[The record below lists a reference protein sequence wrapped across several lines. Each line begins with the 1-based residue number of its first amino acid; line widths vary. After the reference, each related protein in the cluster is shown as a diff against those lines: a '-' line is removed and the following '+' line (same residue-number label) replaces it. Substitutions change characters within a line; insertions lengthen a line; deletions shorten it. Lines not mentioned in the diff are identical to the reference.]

1 MLNRTLRAY
10 TSKTKYDN
18 LFDQYTDKNLY
29 SDIFESIEEV
39 TERLNTHN
47 EALNTLNRV
56 KSDSAYWGVMSD
68 ICLYEDL
75 QESLIFIAYERLRS
89 FDCNKMKPYLEAKS
103 QLDKLKSNKDQT
115 IKDLNKYKPSGYKSK
130 IELLEDVF
138 NE

>member
-10 TSKTKYDN
+10 TNKAEYDE
-18 LFDQYTDKNLY
+18 LLSQYTNEEIY
-29 SDIFESIEEV
+29 PNIFRGIEEV
-39 TERLNTHN
+39 TKRLSTHN
-47 EALNTLNRV
+47 EALNRT
-56 KSDSAYWGVMSD
+56 KSDLAYWGVMSD
-68 ICLYEDL
+68 ICLCEDL

-89 FDCNKMKPYLEAKS
+89 FDCNKMKPYLEAKA

-130 IELLEDVF
+130 IELLEDIF